1 MAAEPYKH
9 SMLKAFAKTVEES
22 RFPFVILD
30 APNIQV
36 EDFKPFYMAAQ
47 VPIQTSFGHTLPN
60 FRLSAEKIMPMW
72 RIGWSSGYYCVC
84 AWDPDN
90 QEILDNL

>member
-1 MAAEPYKH
+1 
-9 SMLKAFAKTVEES
+9 MLKAFAKTVEES

-47 VPIQTSFGHTLPN
+47 VFIFSVVQESIHI
-60 FRLSAEKIMPMW
+60 RL
-72 RIGWSSGYYCVC
+72 
-84 AWDPDN
+84 
-90 QEILDNL
+90 